1 MKNPGYIFL
10 DGGGIDL
17 SSSDP
22 QLIAGAWN
30 RTVTVI
36 KTGKP
41 IWAYNT
47 KYGTGKP
54 LTPVPVFCW
63 YLSASSIVI
72 VGATLHIIV
81 TNDDYCVVQDVAP
94 TVEAKAVAKSKK

>member
-1 MKNPGYIFL
+1 MLNSGYHFL

-17 SSSDP
+17 SSSSS
-22 QLIAGAWN
+22 QSITGSWN
-30 RTVTVI
+30 RTVTAI

-41 IWAYNT
+41 IYAYNT

-63 YLSASSIVI
+63 YLSATSIVI

-81 TNDDYCVVQDVAP
+81 SSDDSCIVQDVAP
-94 TVEAKAVAKSKK
+94 TQARSTTTRSK

>member
-1 MKNPGYIFL
+1 MNPGYIIL

-22 QLIAGAWN
+22 QLIAGSWD
-30 RTVTVI
+30 RTVAVI
-36 KTGKP
+36 NTGKP
-41 IWAYNT
+41 IWATNT
-47 KYGTGKP
+47 KYGAGKP

-63 YLSASSIVI
+63 YLSATSIVI

-81 TNDDYCVVQDVAP
+81 TNDNYCVVQDVASS
-94 TVEAKAVAKSKK
+94 VEAKTAAKSKK

>member
-1 MKNPGYIFL
+1 MKNSGYIFL

-17 SSSDP
+17 STSDP
-22 QLIAGAWN
+22 QSIVGSWKRANA
-30 RTVTVI
+30 VY

-41 IWAYNT
+41 IWAFNT

-54 LTPVPVFCW
+54 LSPVPVFIW
-63 YLSASSIVI
+63 YLSATSLVI

-81 TNDDYCVVQDVAP
+81 SSDDTCVVQDVAP
-94 TVEAKAVAKSKK
+94 TVSRSKSK

>member
-36 KTGKP
+36 K
-41 IWAYNT
+41 
-47 KYGTGKP
+47 TGKP